1 MCSWWPG
8 DFYYNGQKRK
18 CVRQGLGAWGQ
29 DFKGTGCFSTRAKSL
44 SVLMDLETKEAEAGP
59 ANPHHS
65 HDHSQSL
72 PFVHHIMTNSRFRT
86 SWGKNQLL
94 LAIFWITLTAE
105 RVICLNIALS
115 KKRLLLSAPACPPNY
130 DHNQSVT
137 LRNFEIQDTT
147 LAW

>member
-1 MCSWWPG
+1 
-8 DFYYNGQKRK
+8 
-18 CVRQGLGAWGQ
+18 
-29 DFKGTGCFSTRAKSL
+29 
-44 SVLMDLETKEAEAGP
+44 MDLETKEAEA
-59 ANPHHS
+59 AKPHHS

-86 SWGKNQLL
+86 SWGKHQLQ

-115 KKRLLLSAPACPPNY
+115 KKRLLLSASADPPNY